1 MIFGDFKYQKSVKK
15 LTATNLNEL
24 KNALD
29 FISQNRG
36 KGYFVGYLLY
46 EARLAFL
53 DENFQSQTPFL
64 YFEQF
69 LERKKYSLEPL
80 KEHAFYPKIHSSLDQ
95 ETYFK
100 QFKAVKEH
108 LKNGDTYQVNL
119 TMDLLLNTKAKPK
132 RVFKEVV
139 HNQNT
144 PFKALIEN
152 EFGSVLSFSPELF
165 FELEFLDTA
174 IKIITKPMKGTIA
187 RSNNP
192 LIDEKNRLFLQN
204 DDKNR
209 SENVMIVDLLRN
221 DLSRLALKNSVKVN
235 QLFEII
241 SLPSVYQMISEIEA
255 QLPLKTSLFEI
266 FKALFPCGSVTGCP
280 KIKTMQIIEDLE
292 KRPRGVY
299 CGAIG
304 MVGGKKALFSVP
316 IRTLEKRAREDFL
329 HLGVGSGVTYKSKAS
344 KEYEESF
351 LKSFFVMPKIEFEI
365 IETMRVV
372 KRDQKLEI
380 NNKNAHKE
388 RLMHS
393 AQYFNFKYD
402 ENLLDFELEKE
413 GVLRV
418 LLNKKGKLI
427 KEYKPLESLKSLKI
441 RLSEAPIDKHNDFL
455 YHKTTYAPFYQKA
468 RALIK
473 KGVMFDEIFY
483 NQDLELTEG
492 TRSNLILEIHNRLL
506 TPYFSAGALNGTGV
520 VGLLKKGLVEHAP
533 LKLQDLQRAAKIY
546 CINALYGL
554 VEVGIMGY

>member
-1 MIFGDFKYQKSVKK
+1 
-15 LTATNLNEL
+15 
-24 KNALD
+24 
-29 FISQNRG
+29 
-36 KGYFVGYLLY
+36 
-46 EARLAFL
+46 
-53 DENFQSQTPFL
+53 
-64 YFEQF
+64 
-69 LERKKYSLEPL
+69 
-80 KEHAFYPKIHSSLDQ
+80 
-95 ETYFK
+95 
-100 QFKAVKEH
+100 
-108 LKNGDTYQVNL
+108 
-119 TMDLLLNTKAKPK
+119 
-132 RVFKEVV
+132 
-139 HNQNT
+139 
-144 PFKALIEN
+144 
-152 EFGSVLSFSPELF
+152 
-165 FELEFLDTA
+165 
-174 IKIITKPMKGTIA
+174 
-187 RSNNP
+187 
-192 LIDEKNRLFLQN
+192 
-204 DDKNR
+204 
-209 SENVMIVDLLRN
+209 
-221 DLSRLALKNSVKVN
+221 
-235 QLFEII
+235 
-241 SLPSVYQMISEIEA
+241 
-255 QLPLKTSLFEI
+255 
-266 FKALFPCGSVTGCP
+266 
-280 KIKTMQIIEDLE
+280 MQIIEYLE

-304 MVGGKKALFSVP
+304 MVEEKKALFSVP

-365 IETMRVV
+365 IETMKVI

-380 NNKNAHKE
+380 KNKNAHKE
-388 RLMHS
+388 RLMNS

-402 ENLLDFELEKE
+402 DNLLDFELEKE

-427 KEYKPLESLKSLKI
+427 KEYKPLEPLKSLEI

-492 TRSNLILEIHNRLL
+492 ARSNLILEIHNKLL

-520 VGLLKKGLVEHAP
+520 MGLLKKGLIEHAP

-554 VEVGIMGY
+554 VEVGIIGYPMEQKS